1 MSANTFEEA
10 MRNLRPLDDEG
21 DLWSVY
27 LNYILGGNAR
37 GADIINKMVEHFTG
51 PLEGKRVLDIGCG
64 YGGVCIAAA
73 KAGAEAVGLEVGEY
87 ELKYHG
93 LNLKDNEVDDKV
105 TVHGGDATDMDFMRS
120 LGQFDLVICDN
131 VIEHVD
137 DTRRLIY
144 NISQSMKPNARCYI
158 TAPNAGS
165 IGQVISECHN
175 REFGLSL
182 LNRFDAQELYTH
194 RGHAG
199 RYSVGDYFDFDQYIS
214 MFHGNGLH
222 AMNIVP
228 VDLDESHIDIA
239 LGKASEISSVKSGL
253 SQAHPID
260 VRLANVVDLYLS
272 NLRARASELQVGDKE
287 RTRNARVDFYRNY
300 FIERW
305 EFIGSPIP
313 A

>member
-1 MSANTFEEA
+1 MNANTFEET
-10 MRNLRPLDDEG
+10 MKSLRPLDDDG
-21 DLWSVY
+21 GLWSVY
-27 LNYILGGNAR
+27 LNYILGGNER
-37 GADIINKMVEHFTG
+37 GSDIINKMIEHFTG
-51 PLEGKRVLDIGCG
+51 PLAGKRVLDIGCG

-87 ELKYHG
+87 ELKYHA
-93 LNLKDNEVDDKV
+93 LNLNDNGVSDRVKV
-105 TVHGGDATDMDFMRS
+105 YDGDATDIDFMSS

-131 VIEHVD
+131 VIEHVN

-144 NISQSMKPNARCYI
+144 NIAQAMNPNARCYI

-182 LNRFDAQELYTH
+182 MNRFDAQELYTH

-199 RYSVGDYFDFDQYIS
+199 RYSVGDYFDFDQYVS
-214 MFHGNGLH
+214 MFFANGIH

-228 VDLDESHIDIA
+228 VDLSESVVSLAID
-239 LGKASEISSVKSGL
+239 KANEIDLIKSNLSESSTIERRL
-253 SQAHPID
+253 SD
-260 VRLANVVDLYLS
+260 VVDLYLA
-272 NLRARASELQVGDKE
+272 NLRARSLELRMGNKD
-287 RTRNARVDFYRNY
+287 RTHNARVDFYRNY

-305 EFIGSPIP
+305 EFIGSPLSS
-313 A
+313 